1 MIAIIANLVISGW
14 RINAAMTDVNF
25 VKLDQLPQKMSTKS
39 WATALYI
46 CRDRN
51 FYINQKGNFIMK
63 SIATLIATLFAAT
76 VFAAEPA
83 KAPATPAAPAPAAT
97 ASAPVPAAATPAK
110 KEEKKAKPEVAKAD
124 ATKSATPAPA
134 AKDTKTEAVKK

>member
-14 RINAAMTDVNF
+14 RISVAMTDVNF
-25 VKLDQLPQKMSTKS
+25 VKLDQLRQKMSTKS

-76 VFAAEPA
+76 AFAAEPA
-83 KAPATPAAPAPAAT
+83 KAPAPAAT
-97 ASAPVPAAATPAK
+97 ASAPAPAATTPAK
-110 KEEKKAKPEVAKAD
+110 KEEKKATKEVAKAD

-134 AKDTKTEAVKK
+134 AKDTKAEAVKK

>member
-1 MIAIIANLVISGW
+1 MQN
-14 RINAAMTDVNF
+14 VNF
-25 VKLDQLPQKMSTKS
+25 VIVDQNCQTMSTKS

-76 VFAAEPA
+76 AFAAEPA
-83 KAPATPAAPAPAAT
+83 KAPATPAPAAT
-97 ASAPVPAAATPAK
+97 ASAPAPAKAEVKKDEKKPAKSEPAK
-110 KEEKKAKPEVAKAD
+110 KEPTKAD
-124 ATKSATPAPA
+124 AKPA
-134 AKDTKTEAVKK
+134 AK